1 MKTYKIDKRVVKTK
15 SNLKK
20 ALIQLLAK
28 KSIDDISIVE
38 LAEIATINR
47 KTFYLHY
54 QDVNSILNEI
64 KNNFSEDILKIVK
77 DYDLSFAYL
86 KDFIYNIYNT
96 IINNPYIVGLLKN
109 HLYGYEIVSL
119 LEKVLIDSLSNKALK
134 SPLYSHDV
142 NLNFVIQYHVYASV
156 SMFYNWFILNNNDIS
171 FREMI
176 AKIYSV
182 VINTY
187 KR

>member
-1 MKTYKIDKRVVKTK
+1 MKTYRVDKRIIKTK
-15 SNLKK
+15 NSLKN
-20 ALIQLLAK
+20 ALIKLLSK

-38 LAEIATINR
+38 LTEVATINR

-96 IINNPYIVGLLKN
+96 IINNQYIVGLLKN
-109 HLYGYEIVSL
+109 PYYGYEIVAL
-119 LEKVLIDSLSNKALK
+119 LEKVLIDSLSNKAIK
-134 SPLYSHDV
+134 SPLYSHDA
-142 NLNFVIQYHVYASV
+142 NLSFSIQYHVYASV
-156 SMFYNWFILNNNDIS
+156 SMFYNWFILNNNTIS
-171 FREMI
+171 FNDMVF
-176 AKIYSV
+176 KIHSLV
-182 VINTY
+182 FKSN
-187 KR
+187 KK